1 MPADD
6 AMPPILIAKNITKE
20 FIDGERRLRVLSG
33 VNLEIHPGE
42 FVSIIGQSGSG
53 KSTLLHIIGALDKPT
68 EGTVELLGQPYAQL
82 SQKQLAAVRCRN
94 VGFVYQFHHLLPEF
108 TALENVLMPGLI
120 DGRLQASAVERAM
133 ELLGK
138 VGLAERLDH
147 RPSKLSGGEQQ
158 RVAIARALLNDPA
171 VVLADEPTGNLDTRT
186 SGEVLQFLFDV
197 TTGLGKSLVMV
208 THDNAI
214 AARANR
220 RFHLQDGVLS
230 EAS

>member
-1 MPADD
+1 
-6 AMPPILIAKNITKE
+6 
-20 FIDGERRLRVLSG
+20 VLSG

-120 DGRLQASAVERAM
+120 DGRSQASAVERAM

>member
-6 AMPPILIAKNITKE
+6 AMPPILIAKNIMKE

-120 DGRLQASAVERAM
+120 DGRSQASAVERAM

>member
-120 DGRLQASAVERAM
+120 DGRSQASAVERAM